1 MACLGNSND
10 LSFVVVRLVIV
21 VVGSRPPVTANFI
34 RFVKFLL
41 TSYYRTADY
50 LMGLFL
56 LDYGAGNVQSLANTL
71 DKLGHSFNWITSPI
85 DFDDATVSLL
95 SYYPVFHLEHP
106 LQCVI
111 FPGVGAFQ
119 TAVDGLTS
127 RGFLEPLRRYI
138 ASGRPYF
145 GICIGMQVLFQS
157 SSEGSA
163 HGLGIIP
170 SKIDIFSSVDK
181 TVPHMGWNSVHLLDP
196 KQDAANEGLDEALH
210 YYFVHSYRATYDP
223 EREPDAAQ
231 WVHSVTQYGQE
242 IFVATVRKDNVF
254 GCQFHPEKSAD
265 AGMRLLDTWLRQPFS
280 TRKNSPTPV
289 SRLPFPPS
297 PNDGLTKRIIACMD
311 VRANDQGDLVVT
323 KGDQYDV
330 RERGP
335 NTTTTTDLQQ
345 QPGSLTR
352 SSPSLSPDPDSPL
365 PPPAT
370 VTAKVAGAVRNLG
383 KPVAL
388 AARYYAAGADELALL
403 NITSF
408 RHSPLRDQPML
419 AVVRAA
425 AATVFVP
432 LTIGGGIRD
441 TVDPDGT
448 PRSAL
453 EVASAYFR
461 AGADKVSIG
470 SEAVYAV
477 ERLRRASSGSGSGYI
492 IDAQSRRG
500 DSAIETIARAYGR
513 QAVVISI
520 DPKLVYVDLS
530 SYDGPR
536 KGELV
541 LGSGE
546 EEGKAWWYQCT
557 VSGGR
562 EARNLSVVELARGAE
577 ILGAGEILLNSIDR
591 DGTGRGFDIDLV
603 NIVRRNVNIPVVASS
618 GAGKKEHFVDVFEK
632 TSVEA
637 ALAAGIFHR
646 GEVRIDGVK
655 EALVERGIKARM
667 NRTTC

>member
-1 MACLGNSND
+1 M
-10 LSFVVVRLVIV
+10 
-21 VVGSRPPVTANFI
+21 
-34 RFVKFLL
+34 
-41 TSYYRTADY
+41 
-50 LMGLFL
+50 
-56 LDYGAGNVQSLANTL
+56 
-71 DKLGHSFNWITSPI
+71 
-85 DFDDATVSLL
+85 
-95 SYYPVFHLEHP
+95 
-106 LQCVI
+106 
-111 FPGVGAFQ
+111 GAFQ

-127 RGFLEPLRRYI
+127 RGFLEPLRQYI
-138 ASGRPYF
+138 ISGRPYF

-157 SSEGSA
+157 SSEGSVS
-163 HGLGIIP
+163 GLGIIP
-170 SKIDIFSSVDK
+170 SKIDMFSSKDK
-181 TVPHMGWNSVHLLDP
+181 TVPHMGWNSVHLLDHQ
-196 KQDAANEGLDEALH
+196 QDADDGLDEALH
-210 YYFVHSYRATYDP
+210 YYFVHSYRAAYDP
-223 EREPDAAQ
+223 DREPDAAQ

-242 IFVATVRKDNVF
+242 IFVATVHKDNVF
-254 GCQFHPEKSAD
+254 GCQFHPEKSGD
-265 AGMRLLDTWLRQPFS
+265 AGMRLLDTWLRQPVS
-280 TRKNSPTPV
+280 ARHRPTPAP
-289 SRLPFPPS
+289 RLPFPPR
-297 PNDGLTKRIIACMD
+297 PRDGLTKRIIACMD

-330 RERGP
+330 REKP
-335 NTTTTTDLQQ
+335 PTTTTAVPP
-345 QPGSLTR
+345 PGSP
-352 SSPSLSPDPDSPL
+352 PS
-365 PPPAT
+365 PPPSDTSPNTPPSAIAISAT
-370 VTAKVAGAVRNLG
+370 VAGAVRNLG

-453 EVASAYFR
+453 EVAGAYFR

-477 ERLRRASSGSGSGYI
+477 ERLRAATSSSCIPGAEEG
-492 IDAQSRRG
+492 RG
-500 DSAIETIARAYGR
+500 DGSSAIETIARAYGR
-513 QAVVISI
+513 QAVVVSV
-520 DPKLVYVDLS
+520 DPRRVYVDAS

-536 KGELV
+536 KDELI

-562 EARNLSVVELARGAE
+562 EARDLSAVELARGAE

-591 DGTGRGFDIDLV
+591 DGTGRGFDLDLV
-603 NIVRRNVNIPVVASS
+603 NIVRRNVSIPVVASS
-618 GAGKKEHFVDVFEK
+618 GAGKKQHFVDVFEK
-632 TSVEA
+632 TNVEA

-646 GEVRIDGVK
+646 GEVRIDEVK
-655 EALVERGIKARM
+655 ETLVEQGINARM
-667 NRTTC
+667 TRPTS

>member
-1 MACLGNSND
+1 
-10 LSFVVVRLVIV
+10 
-21 VVGSRPPVTANFI
+21 
-34 RFVKFLL
+34 
-41 TSYYRTADY
+41 
-50 LMGLFL
+50 
-56 LDYGAGNVQSLANTL
+56 
-71 DKLGHSFNWITSPI
+71 
-85 DFDDATVSLL
+85 
-95 SYYPVFHLEHP
+95 
-106 LQCVI
+106 
-111 FPGVGAFQ
+111 
-119 TAVDGLTS
+119 
-127 RGFLEPLRRYI
+127 
-138 ASGRPYF
+138 
-145 GICIGMQVLFQS
+145 MQVLFQS

-163 HGLGIIP
+163 QGLGVIP
-170 SKIDIFSSVDK
+170 SKIDIFSSGDK
-181 TVPHMGWNSVHLLDP
+181 SVPHMGWNSVHLLDP
-196 KQDAANEGLDEALH
+196 EQDADEGLDEALH

-223 EREPDAAQ
+223 ERDPDAAQ
-231 WVHSVTQYGQE
+231 WVHSVTQYGRE

-254 GCQFHPEKSAD
+254 GCQFHPEKSGD
-265 AGMRLLDTWLRQPFS
+265 AGLHLLDTWLRQPFS
-280 TRKNSPTPV
+280 TQHRPTPA
-289 SRLPFPPS
+289 SRVPFS
-297 PNDGLTKRIIACMD
+297 PGPKDGFTKRIIACMD

-330 RERGP
+330 REKVP
-335 NTTTTTDLQQ
+335 TTTTA
-345 QPGSLTR
+345 GSPTR
-352 SSPSLSPDPDSPL
+352 TSSSLSP
-365 PPPAT
+365 

-388 AARYYAAGADELALL
+388 AERYYAAGADELALL

-453 EVASAYFR
+453 EVAGAYFR

-477 ERLRRASSGSGSGYI
+477 ERLRTSASVSIVDAEDSSG
-492 IDAQSRRG
+492 RRGDG

-513 QAVVISI
+513 QAVVVSI
-520 DPKLVYVDLS
+520 DPKRVYVDVS

-536 KGELV
+536 RDELV

-562 EARNLSVVELARGAE
+562 EARDLSVVELARGAE

-591 DGTGRGFDIDLV
+591 DGTGRGFDIELV
-603 NIVRRNVNIPVVASS
+603 NIVRRNVTIPVVASS

-646 GEVRIDGVK
+646 GEVRIDEVK
-655 EALVERGIKARM
+655 EALVERGINART
-667 NRTTC
+667 NRTTRKT